1 MLTDIKGE
9 IDKNTIVLTDFNTSL
24 TSMDRSYR
32 KKEIK
37 KARDPKWHNK
47 TVELNWYLYGTTF
60 QKRKKKNQEPIVHF
74 VG

>member
-9 IDKNTIVLTDFNTSL
+9 IDKNTIVLTDLNTSL

-32 KKEIK
+32 KKKSRRQEILNDTTKQLNLIDIYMALHSK
-37 KARDPKWHNK
+37 K
-47 TVELNWYLYGTTF
+47 E
-60 QKRKKKNQEPIVHF
+60 KKNQEPIVHF